1 MLNSLLLQD
10 TAVSSTRFAG
20 YNVVR
25 TFLGPLSP
33 VKGGAWLLGLGGSQL
48 AQAKPVSACEQLNGM
63 GAGGHA
69 MGAGGHAMDVAL
81 GACHG
86 PRIFLGYWQG
96 KKVWEHKVPR
106 RSSVANTEAM
116 AFALHTLVKQH

>member
-69 MGAGGHAMDVAL
+69 MDVAL